1 MIRFPYIL
9 QRWNHNTDEWQT
21 VSRCNARYDGKAR
34 FIESPNGKVIE
45 YTYEVVMPQNVLPLE
60 ENEEVRI
67 LDRCGK
73 NIFDHRLGA
82 PIGSTLEDRCRTQ
95 CKASTKA
102 DKGMNTRKYGS
113 KRIAQ

>member
-9 QRWNHNTDEWQT
+9 LRWNHNTDEWQT

-82 PIGSTLEDRCRTQ
+82 PIGSTLEDSVSYPVQGFYKSGQRYEY
-95 CKASTKA
+95 TK
-102 DKGMNTRKYGS
+102 
-113 KRIAQ
+113 IWL

>member
-9 QRWNHNTDEWQT
+9 QRWNHDTDEWQT

-45 YTYEVVMPQNVLPLE
+45 YTYEVIMPQNVLPLE

-67 LDRCGK
+67 LDRYGK
-73 NIFDHRLGA
+73 NIFDHR
-82 PIGSTLEDRCRTQ
+82 IGVPVSSLLEDSVSYPVQGFYKSGQRYEY
-95 CKASTKA
+95 TK
-102 DKGMNTRKYGS
+102 
-113 KRIAQ
+113 IWL

>member
-9 QRWNHNTDEWQT
+9 QRWNHDTDEWQT

-73 NIFDHRLGA
+73 NIFDHR
-82 PIGSTLEDRCRTQ
+82 IGVPVSSSLEDSVSYPVQGFYKSGQRYEY
-95 CKASTKA
+95 TK
-102 DKGMNTRKYGS
+102 
-113 KRIAQ
+113 IWL

>member
-73 NIFDHRLGA
+73 IY
-82 PIGSTLEDRCRTQ
+82 STIVSVLLSVPR
-95 CKASTKA
+95 
-102 DKGMNTRKYGS
+102 
-113 KRIAQ
+113 